1 MGSYRRASGVSHA
14 VEGILSDVTDVG
26 KADDV
31 RSGDKITLR
40 LSPDARAALQW
51 ISAQYGNVSLAE
63 VIRRA
68 LSTEKYLL
76 EQRAKGS
83 SLLIEDTS
91 GRQREIVLR

>member
-1 MGSYRRASGVSHA
+1 
-14 VEGILSDVTDVG
+14 VEGIVSDVTDVG
-26 KADDV
+26 RADDV
-31 RSGDKITLR
+31 RTGDKITLR

-63 VIRRA
+63 VIRKA

-83 SLLIEDTS
+83 SLLIEDPS